1 MFVIIP
7 GVGFSIATSVIV
19 GNNLGAR
26 QHERAE
32 RIVKT
37 GMKIA
42 FLTLTGL
49 GVLLFIFAKPIS
61 AFFVPNEIELVL
73 EAAFFI
79 RIMALTFGFIGMQ
92 MVIFGTLKAAGKTT
106 TAMFLAL
113 FNTIMVFVI
122 SYVLSS
128 IVGMQ
133 QLGIWVAYPIS
144 NVISAGI
151 AYYFYWRKDW
161 LKKELV

>member
-1 MFVIIP
+1 MQIDPGPIP
-7 GVGFSIATSVIV
+7 TF
-19 GNNLGAR
+19 
-26 QHERAE
+26 
-32 RIVKT
+32 
-37 GMKIA
+37 KISA
-42 FLTLTGL
+42 PALYNFLAASPVAILPTQI